1 LPELQ
6 LWQSPKIKQ
15 HIKTGMLQDF
25 IIYIRSKKNSN
36 RKAGK
41 MEKFYTQKKHLEITI
56 AHKKQIAE
64 VLKRGEIVEIFKKW
78 QDKKYSKRLETSLKK
93 IDNHFFIDNFGDLNY
108 CFYGLEERYISEI
121 NAYIKYNKYNIL
133 PLFSP
138 WDAEKI
144 IRQDVAENLNDAC
157 IRFSENVEKL
167 KNQEK
172 NLDAIISE
180 FEKIRTMRRD
190 FEKNTAFQIRDIF
203 NLNF

>member
-1 LPELQ
+1 
-6 LWQSPKIKQ
+6 
-15 HIKTGMLQDF
+15 
-25 IIYIRSKKNSN
+25 
-36 RKAGK
+36 
-41 MEKFYTQKKHLEITI
+41 MENFSTQKKHLEIAI

-64 VLKRGEIVEIFKKW
+64 TLKRGEIVEIFKKW
-78 QDKKYSKRLETSLKK
+78 QDKKYSKRLETALKK

-108 CFYGLEERYISEI
+108 CFYALEERYIPEI

-180 FEKIRTMRRD
+180 FEKIKTMRRD
-190 FEKNTAFQIRDIF
+190 FERNTAFQIRDIF